1 MSVVGTSSTTAK
13 RLLCA
18 LHLLVAF
25 GAIGGGLAGM
35 LNPQAPLGMSV
46 EYLKDSPFQNYFIPA
61 LILFTVIGL
70 GNLFSACMLRSQS
83 RYQGHI
89 SGFFGLALV
98 IFIIVQCIMLN
109 MIYFLHG
116 IFLVIGLVQVGLAM
130 RLKV

>member
-1 MSVVGTSSTTAK
+1 MSVAGTSSTTAK

-70 GNLFSACMLRSQS
+70 GNLFACMLRSQS